1 MARKPARTEAQSERR
16 QVAALPWSFMPDG
29 VRILM
34 ITSRDT
40 GRWVIPKGGRMAG
53 LTDAESA
60 AQEALEEAGVIGRI
74 GASPIGAFR
83 YMKILKRRAP
93 RPMLVSVYALEV
105 TALLDDWQEIGQ
117 RVRHWMTPE
126 EAAESVDEP
135 DLAQVILA
143 FSREV

>member
-1 MARKPARTEAQSERR
+1 MTMDPVLRAGADETRTITLAARPEGLRLDPAETA
-16 QVAALPWSFMPDG
+16 V
-29 VRILM
+29 V
-34 ITSRDT
+34 
-40 GRWVIPKGGRMAG
+40 VIDMQNAYATRGGYVDLAG
-53 LTDAESA
+53 FDIAGA
-60 AQEALEEAGVIGRI
+60 AGVIGRI
-74 GASPIGAFR
+74 GASPIGVFR

>member
-1 MARKPARTEAQSERR
+1 MAPKPARTETQSERR

-60 AQEALEEAGVIGRI
+60 AQEALEEAGVIGRV
-74 GASPIGAFR
+74 GASPIGVFR
-83 YMKILKRRAP
+83 YLKILKRRAP

-126 EAAESVDEP
+126 EAAEAVDEP

-143 FSREV
+143 FAREV

>member
-1 MARKPARTEAQSERR
+1 MARKTARTEEQSERR
-16 QVAALPWSFMPDG
+16 QVAALPWSFMPEG
-29 VRILM
+29 VMILM

-40 GRWVIPKGGRMAG
+40 GRWVIPKGGLMSG

-60 AQEALEEAGVIGRI
+60 AQEALEEAGVIGRV
-74 GASPIGAFR
+74 GASAIGTYR
-83 YMKILKRRAP
+83 YLKVLKRRAP

-126 EAAESVDEP
+126 EAAEAVDEP

-143 FSREV
+143 FAREV